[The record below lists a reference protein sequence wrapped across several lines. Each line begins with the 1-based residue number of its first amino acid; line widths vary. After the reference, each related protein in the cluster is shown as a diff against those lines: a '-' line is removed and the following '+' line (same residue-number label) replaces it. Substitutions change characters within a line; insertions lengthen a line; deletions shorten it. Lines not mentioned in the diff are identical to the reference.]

1 MTWGNFILSLAVI
14 YLLYYAVNI
23 LLDSMKKSRGSGKDN
38 METLV
43 FEETIVPKNVEE
55 PTIESS
61 LPKEVELK
69 PKEVELPL
77 EKKELSNQ
85 IKERKEESI
94 NENLD
99 SKIYEKQTSVV
110 DKAEKESLSGGL
122 QFGDLLKLVRQESVI
137 KTSQID
143 FG

>member
-1 MTWGNFILSLAVI
+1 MTWGSFILSLAVI

-23 LLDSMKKSRGSGKDN
+23 LLDSMKKGRGSNKDN
-38 METLV
+38 TETLV
-43 FEETIVPKNVEE
+43 FEETIVPKSVEE
-55 PTIESS
+55 PTIENP
-61 LPKEVELK
+61 LPKEIEFK

-77 EKKELSNQ
+77 ENKEVSNQ
-85 IKERKEESI
+85 IKERKEENI
-94 NENLD
+94 NENLN
-99 SKIYEKQTSVV
+99 SKIQEKQTSII
-110 DKAEKESLSGGL
+110 DKAEKENLSGGL